1 MKKGLT
7 LIEMLIAMTIT
18 MVILAITITQF
29 IMQRDHI
36 NIQQTQIKLDRET
49 RLTLIFIG
57 QELREIGLDPKR
69 THSFGIT
76 AGASNS
82 LTYLVDRNLDGILNS
97 DDYGNFYLNGDV
109 LVFYNTQTATHVD
122 EILSNVKK
130 IQFRYY
136 DDRGFEILAFP
147 IPIDEESS
155 PGFFDPLVA
164 KIEVTLT
171 TQIQD
176 FRGRTMG
183 HSTQISQCERK
194 NR

>member
-7 LIEMLIAMTIT
+7 LIEMMIAMTIT
-18 MVILAITITQF
+18 MIILAITITQF
-29 IMQRDHI
+29 IMQSKHI
-36 NIQQTQIKLDRET
+36 NIQETQIKLDRET
-49 RLTLIFIG
+49 RLSLVFIG

-76 AGASNS
+76 AGNPNT
-82 LTYLVDRNLDGILNS
+82 LTYLVDRNLDGVADVADSGDFRLVADTLFFNNTDDILPNVTGLQFTYFDES
-97 DDYGNFYLNGDV
+97 GNEI
-109 LVFYNTQTATHVD
+109 LVF
-122 EILSNVKK
+122 
-130 IQFRYY
+130 
-136 DDRGFEILAFP
+136 P
-147 IPIDEESS
+147 INEEVA
-155 PGFFDPLVA
+155 PGFFDPTVA

>member
-7 LIEMLIAMTIT
+7 LIEMLVAMTIT
-18 MVILAITITQF
+18 MIILAITITQF

-36 NIQQTQIKLDRET
+36 NIQQTQLKLDRET
-49 RLTLIFIG
+49 RLTLVFVG

-76 AGASNS
+76 AGYSDT
-82 LTYLVDRNLDGILNS
+82 LRYLVDRNLNGVVDA
-97 DDYGNFYLNGDV
+97 DDIGEFSLSGNY
-109 LVFYNTQTATHVD
+109 LVFNTADSILLNVTGLQFTYFD
-122 EILSNVKK
+122 ESGDTIVV
-130 IQFRYY
+130 
-136 DDRGFEILAFP
+136 FP
-147 IPIDEESS
+147 INEEVT
-155 PGFFDPLVA
+155 PGFFDPTVA

-176 FRGRTMG
+176 LRGRTMG